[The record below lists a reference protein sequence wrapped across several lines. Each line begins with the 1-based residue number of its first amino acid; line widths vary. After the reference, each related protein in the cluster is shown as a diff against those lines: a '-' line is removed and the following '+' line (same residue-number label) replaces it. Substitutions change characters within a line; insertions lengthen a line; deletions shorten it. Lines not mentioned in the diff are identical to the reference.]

1 MRILLVAN
9 GTRETEAVL
18 HLGSQLLRRAGEPPT
33 VLTVSKARVL
43 GSPQPA
49 DTRLAH
55 ACEFLQPVAGEVKT
69 KVRVGRPA
77 EQILREAREGN
88 FDLMIMGERPHHN
101 AVAGSLP
108 GHVTMRVIE
117 QAPCPVLVAKGRLGT
132 IRRILLCDSGV
143 ECPSLL
149 SRFTTQLADLLDGE
163 EQVTVLHVMSQIS
176 AGPGVA
182 GKQLRASAAELI
194 DERTPEGELLVQD
207 LRVLERPGVHLHPE
221 VRHGLVV
228 DEILAEARAG
238 DYDLVVIGAHRG
250 RAWQRLLLADLAQE
264 IVHHLDRPVLVVR

>member
-1 MRILLVAN
+1 
-9 GTRETEAVL
+9 
-18 HLGSQLLRRAGEPPT
+18 
-33 VLTVSKARVL
+33 
-43 GSPQPA
+43 
-49 DTRLAH
+49 
-55 ACEFLQPVAGEVKT
+55 
-69 KVRVGRPA
+69 
-77 EQILREAREGN
+77 
-88 FDLMIMGERPHHN
+88 
-101 AVAGSLP
+101 
-108 GHVTMRVIE
+108 MRVIE